1 MERAPELVSATPL
14 RPLPKGKLALDLAQA
29 GIRGLARI
37 GEPWGLTVDQQRL
50 LLGGLPKTTYYAIL
64 KGGVRSVAPD
74 TLERL
79 SLLIGIWGNLEVRR
93 LRIPDPDK
101 VPLSRMDWAHAGR
114 LGPAR
119 YRAAECF
126 ERIADHAGMR
136 DLQAFG
142 SEV

>member
-79 SLLIGIWGNLEVRR
+79 SLLMGIWGNLEVLVPNAQGSVAWMKRPHTDLRFGGHSPLAWMLQGTVTSLVDVRR
-93 LRIPDPDK
+93 YLEAWR
-101 VPLSRMDWAHAGR
+101 
-114 LGPAR
+114 
-119 YRAAECF
+119 
-126 ERIADHAGMR
+126 
-136 DLQAFG
+136 FG
-142 SEV
+142 V